1 MAKNSIDSFIQS
13 RWFLQGLPP
22 SIRAE
27 LFYASDLDPDDDLEL
42 DFQELLQKTTKMIK
56 LKKKLGGMVRSDEKN
71 SQVSD
76 LVDRCDQ
83 EALIGSPPNAFAP
96 LPASTFL
103 PPVAAANTNVV
114 SKSEDKNV
122 KELTE
127 MMQSLALSVRTIQT
141 HLGQTPV
148 GISQSS
154 LPNPPYQPA
163 NNLVRRSTG
172 LSFPAGVDKCLYCW
186 SQEHFLKRDCPA
198 FQEDLNS
205 NRIHLNEDKKVCLGT
220 YLPGIRPVF
229 MRREKPGRDCVADSE
244 KLRYPT
250 LPPANIQTLRIGE
263 MDPDPYS
270 SDEEAEYIS
279 LDEPIETGV
288 LTARAN
294 QSKPTAGPS
303 KEPVK
308 RILRRRIE
316 KEKDYAVPKNV
327 RFGEWD
333 PVRDD
338 PLPGPTTTVPSTSQE
353 AVMPDAEA
361 IATKKTV
368 ERKRHPR
375 VVNVLKESVGATT
388 ITKRI
393 LDLGVNLTVGELLAS
408 APAVE
413 KQLTKAISEDEA
425 VQFRVNTLESGEAV
439 ETKKTRSWYSMGS
452 PKAKVRLEDGSKV
465 TALLDTGAEIN
476 VMTREVMEDA
486 GLAMRRGPK
495 LELVSHTGHSRPFL
509 GLCEDVEVV
518 IGGLKT
524 RHPIFVVETGDHDL
538 VLGQPFLNSVKF
550 SQEYKPD
557 GIFGTITHPYT
568 HQSAVFRT
576 LAPYDPANRT
586 ENQIFSQSLN

>member
-1 MAKNSIDSFIQS
+1 M
-13 RWFLQGLPP
+13 
-22 SIRAE
+22 
-27 LFYASDLDPDDDLEL
+27 
-42 DFQELLQKTTKMIK
+42 KMVR

-76 LVDRCDQ
+76 LVDRCDE
-83 EALIGSPPNAFAP
+83 EALISSPPSISAP
-96 LPASTFL
+96 LPDSTFR
-103 PPVAAANTNVV
+103 PPVAASGANSVT
-114 SKSEDKNV
+114 KSDDKSV
-122 KELTE
+122 KQLTE

-141 HLGQTPV
+141 HLGQAQAGV
-148 GISQSS
+148 SQSS
-154 LPNPPYQPA
+154 LPNPSYQLA
-163 NNLVRRSTG
+163 NNPVRRSTG
-172 LSFPAGVDKCLYCW
+172 SSFPAGVDKCLYCW

-205 NRIHLNEDKKVCLGT
+205 SRIHLNEDKKVCLGT

-244 KLRYPT
+244 KLRYPP
-250 LPPANIQTLRIGE
+250 LPPANVQTLRIGE
-263 MDPDPYS
+263 ADPDPYS
-270 SDEEAEYIS
+270 SDEETEYIS

-288 LTARAN
+288 LAARAN
-294 QSKPTAGPS
+294 QSKSNQGPS

-308 RILRRRIE
+308 QILRRRIE
-316 KEKDYAVPKNV
+316 KENNYAAPKNV
-327 RFGEWD
+327 RFGEWEPVKDSSLPD
-333 PVRDD
+333 PTV
-338 PLPGPTTTVPSTSQE
+338 TVPSTTQE
-353 AVMPDAEA
+353 EAMPDAEG
-361 IATKKTV
+361 TTVKKTV
-368 ERKRHPR
+368 KRKKHPR

-425 VQFRVNTLESGEAV
+425 VQFRVNTLESSEGLEAR
-439 ETKKTRSWYSMGS
+439 KPRSWYSMGS

-509 GLCEDVEVV
+509 GLCEDVEVA

-524 RHPIFVVETGDHDL
+524 RHPIFVVEHGDHDL
-538 VLGQPFLNSVKF
+538 VLGQPFLNTVKF
-550 SQEYKPD
+550 RQEYRPE
-557 GIFGTITHPYT
+557 GVFGTITHP
-568 HQSAVFRT
+568 QSLESAVFRT
-576 LAPYDPANRT
+576 VSPQDPANRT
-586 ENQIFSQSLN
+586 ENQIFPCSLN